1 MLRETVDDL
10 GLSKSVTFFLL
21 NSPIML
27 RLFQRT
33 QFQGSKTC
41 PRVFSKSFHSLP
53 FLRQELIL
61 KVEPLKRDNESEDVK
76 RRRLVYQSRK
86 RGILETDLLL
96 SRFAKRYLPTMS
108 VEEMEEY
115 DDLLNELDWDIYY
128 WAVKNYEVT
137 PLPEKWKDSKILAKL
152 QEMSA
157 NNEGEILRMP
167 NLDDSP

>member
-1 MLRETVDDL
+1 MLR
-10 GLSKSVTFFLL
+10 FL
-21 NSPIML
+21 
-27 RLFQRT
+27 QRS
-33 QFQGSKTC
+33 QFQGSKTR
-41 PRVFSKSFHSLP
+41 PRVFSKPFHSFP
-53 FLRQELIL
+53 FLKQEELIL
-61 KVEPLKRDNESEDVK
+61 KVEPLKRDNEPEDVK

-108 VEEMEEY
+108 MEEMEEY

-137 PLPEKWKDSKILAKL
+137 PLPEKWKDSKILTKL

-167 NLDDSP
+167 NL